1 MKFESKYDLGQTV
14 YLVTDPEQLPR
25 MVVAVLFTAD
35 GGIHYTL
42 SLADTLSDHYE
53 VELSTSV
60 NHVQRLG
67 IKSN

>member
-35 GGIHYTL
+35 GGIH
-42 SLADTLSDHYE
+42 
-53 VELSTSV
+53 
-60 NHVQRLG
+60 
-67 IKSN
+67 